1 MTTALGNK
9 TQIRSK
15 PEYRFEL
22 IKTARKDHEDKGLF
36 DNNPS
41 PFTPEYIVEE
51 MVKRVK
57 KCKGLDIRD
66 KNIRVLVL
74 FTLEMAVQLMAES
87 CDAKNITIAT
97 LKECRATKKIAM
109 SMGCNY
115 MTLPGNERDWKEI
128 SMKFD
133 VVMGNPPYQ
142 NKEEGNRKSQ
152 TIWPDFVEIGC
163 RFLKSGD
170 GGGGRY
176 PCNDSSAWMEGNRE
190 VI

>member
-1 MTTALGNK
+1 MTNALENK

-22 IKTARKDHEDKGLF
+22 IKTARKDHEDQRLF

-51 MVKRVK
+51 MVARVK
-57 KCKGLDIRD
+57 RCEGVDIRD
-66 KNIRVLVL
+66 KNIRILVL
-74 FTLEMAVQLMAES
+74 FTLEIAVQLMAEL
-87 CDAKNITIAT
+87 CEAENITIAT
-97 LKECRATKKIAM
+97 FKECKATRKIAM

-115 MTLPGNERDWKEI
+115 MTLPENEQDWKEI

-142 NKEEGNRKSQ
+142 NKGEGNRKSQ

-163 RFLKSGD
+163 RFLKSDD
-170 GGGGRY
+170 GGGGGY
-176 PCNDSSAWMEGNRE
+176 PCNDPSAWLERNRK